1 MNALATVNVNG
12 VRAAATKGL
21 LEWLAAT
28 DARAVCLQE
37 VRARPDELPAA
48 FLAALDEGGWHLLGH
63 RFHRRF
69 CLSCGWEGVARTAAV
84 RRRRRDRR
92 VPPRAANARPT
103 VRR

>member
-48 FLAALDEGGWHLLGH
+48 F
-63 RFHRRF
+63 
-69 CLSCGWEGVARTAAV
+69 
-84 RRRRRDRR
+84 
-92 VPPRAANARPT
+92 PPRSTRAAGTCAWP
-103 VRR
+103 RR

>member
-48 FLAALDEGGWHLLGH
+48 FLAALLRHAGEGARDSEAQGHEGGAKEAGK
-63 RFHRRF
+63 
-69 CLSCGWEGVARTAAV
+69 SGKAQG
-84 RRRRRDRR
+84 
-92 VPPRAANARPT
+92 P
-103 VRR
+103 